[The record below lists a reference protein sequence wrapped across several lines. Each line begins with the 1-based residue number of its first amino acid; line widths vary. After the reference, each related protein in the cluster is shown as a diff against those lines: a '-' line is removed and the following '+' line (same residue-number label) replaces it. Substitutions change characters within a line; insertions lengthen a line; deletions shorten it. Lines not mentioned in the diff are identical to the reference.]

1 MKVPKCVILKPN
13 GSDTAI
19 ERINYRTDSE
29 ERDCIPC
36 IIIIIGSGPAGLSA
50 AIYSQ
55 RACLDTIVIEKNGIS
70 GGQVLNTWEVD
81 NYPGFPGVTGFEL
94 SRQFR
99 EHANK
104 LGARVVQDE
113 VVQVELSGNV
123 KKVVCEEETYEA
135 RCVILASGAH
145 HRTLEVP
152 GEEELRGAG
161 VSYCATCDGAFFRG
175 RTVAVVGGGDA
186 ALEDAI
192 FLARMC
198 EKVYIVHRRDKLRG
212 AKRLQ
217 ERLQALENIEF
228 VWNSETAA
236 IEGNGQVEALRL
248 RQTKTGEEKR
258 LDVDGVFIAVGIA
271 PESELYAGQLELDEQ
286 GYIRADESGQTS
298 VPGVFA
304 AGDVRTK
311 ALRQILTAASDGANC
326 VASAERYLQA

>member
-1 MKVPKCVILKPN
+1 MY
-13 GSDTAI
+13 D
-19 ERINYRTDSE
+19 
-29 ERDCIPC
+29 
-36 IIIIIGSGPAGLSA
+36 IIIIGSGPAGLSA
-50 AIYSQ
+50 AIYAQ

-145 HRTLEVP
+145 HTTLEVP
-152 GEEELRGAG
+152 GEEELRVAG
-161 VSYCATCDGAFFRG
+161 VSYCAPCDGAFFRA

-217 ERLQALENIEF
+217 ERLQALENVEF
-228 VWNSETAA
+228 VWNSETVA
-236 IEGNGQVEALRL
+236 IEGNAQVEALRL

-298 VPGVFA
+298 VLGVFA

>member
-1 MKVPKCVILKPN
+1 MY
-13 GSDTAI
+13 D
-19 ERINYRTDSE
+19 
-29 ERDCIPC
+29 
-36 IIIIIGSGPAGLSA
+36 IIIIGSGPAGLSA
-50 AIYSQ
+50 AIYAQ

-217 ERLQALENIEF
+217 ERLQVLENIEF

-248 RQTKTGEEKR
+248 RQTKTGEERR

>member
-1 MKVPKCVILKPN
+1 MY
-13 GSDTAI
+13 D
-19 ERINYRTDSE
+19 
-29 ERDCIPC
+29 
-36 IIIIIGSGPAGLSA
+36 IIIIGSGPAGLSA
-50 AIYSQ
+50 AIYAQ

-236 IEGNGQVEALRL
+236 IEGNGQVEALWL
-248 RQTKTGEEKR
+248 RQTQTGEERR

-326 VASAERYLQA
+326 VTSAERYLQA

>member
-1 MKVPKCVILKPN
+1 MY
-13 GSDTAI
+13 D
-19 ERINYRTDSE
+19 
-29 ERDCIPC
+29 
-36 IIIIIGSGPAGLSA
+36 IIIIGSGPAGLSA
-50 AIYSQ
+50 AIYAQ

-217 ERLQALENIEF
+217 ERVQALENIEF
-228 VWNSETAA
+228 VWNSETVA
-236 IEGNGQVEALRL
+236 IEGDAQVEALRL
-248 RQTKTGEEKR
+248 RQTKTGEERR
-258 LDVDGVFIAVGIA
+258 LDVEGVFIAVGIA

>member
-1 MKVPKCVILKPN
+1 MY
-13 GSDTAI
+13 D
-19 ERINYRTDSE
+19 
-29 ERDCIPC
+29 
-36 IIIIIGSGPAGLSA
+36 IIIIGSGPAGLSA
-50 AIYSQ
+50 AIYAQ

-228 VWNSETAA
+228 VWNSETVA
-236 IEGNGQVEALRL
+236 IEGNAQVEALRL
-248 RQTKTGEEKR
+248 RQTKTGEERR

-326 VASAERYLQA
+326 VASAERYLQS

>member
-1 MKVPKCVILKPN
+1 MY
-13 GSDTAI
+13 D
-19 ERINYRTDSE
+19 
-29 ERDCIPC
+29 
-36 IIIIIGSGPAGLSA
+36 IIIIGSGQAGLSA
-50 AIYSQ
+50 AIYAQ

-236 IEGNGQVEALRL
+236 IEGNAQVEALRL
-248 RQTKTGEEKR
+248 RQTKTGEERR

>member
-1 MKVPKCVILKPN
+1 MY
-13 GSDTAI
+13 D
-19 ERINYRTDSE
+19 
-29 ERDCIPC
+29 
-36 IIIIIGSGPAGLSA
+36 IIIIGSGPAGLSA
-50 AIYSQ
+50 AIYAQ

-217 ERLQALENIEF
+217 ERLQALENVEF

-248 RQTKTGEEKR
+248 RQTQTGEERR

>member
-1 MKVPKCVILKPN
+1 M
-13 GSDTAI
+13 
-19 ERINYRTDSE
+19 
-29 ERDCIPC
+29 
-36 IIIIIGSGPAGLSA
+36 SA
-50 AIYSQ
+50 AIYAQ

-248 RQTKTGEEKR
+248 RQTQTGEERR

>member
-1 MKVPKCVILKPN
+1 MY
-13 GSDTAI
+13 D
-19 ERINYRTDSE
+19 
-29 ERDCIPC
+29 
-36 IIIIIGSGPAGLSA
+36 IIIIGSGPAGLSA
-50 AIYSQ
+50 AIYAQ

-236 IEGNGQVEALRL
+236 IEGDGQVEALRL
-248 RQTKTGEEKR
+248 RQTKTGEERR
-258 LDVDGVFIAVGIA
+258 LDVDGVFIAVGIV

>member
-1 MKVPKCVILKPN
+1 MY
-13 GSDTAI
+13 D
-19 ERINYRTDSE
+19 
-29 ERDCIPC
+29 
-36 IIIIIGSGPAGLSA
+36 IIIIGSGPAGLSA
-50 AIYSQ
+50 AIYAQ

-228 VWNSETAA
+228 VWNSETVA
-236 IEGNGQVEALRL
+236 IEGNAQVEALRL
-248 RQTKTGEEKR
+248 RQTQTGEERR

-298 VPGVFA
+298 VSGVFA

>member
-1 MKVPKCVILKPN
+1 MY
-13 GSDTAI
+13 D
-19 ERINYRTDSE
+19 
-29 ERDCIPC
+29 
-36 IIIIIGSGPAGLSA
+36 IIIIGSGPAGLSA
-50 AIYSQ
+50 AIYAQ
-55 RACLDTIVIEKNGIS
+55 RACLDTIVIGKNGIS

-145 HRTLEVP
+145 HRTLEGP

-217 ERLQALENIEF
+217 ERLQVLENIEF

-248 RQTKTGEEKR
+248 RQTQTGEERR

>member
-1 MKVPKCVILKPN
+1 MY
-13 GSDTAI
+13 D
-19 ERINYRTDSE
+19 
-29 ERDCIPC
+29 
-36 IIIIIGSGPAGLSA
+36 IIIIGSGPAGLSA
-50 AIYSQ
+50 AIYAQ

-175 RTVAVVGGGDA
+175 RTVAIVGGGDA

-271 PESELYAGQLELDEQ
+271 PESELYVDQLELDEQ

>member
-1 MKVPKCVILKPN
+1 MY
-13 GSDTAI
+13 D
-19 ERINYRTDSE
+19 
-29 ERDCIPC
+29 
-36 IIIIIGSGPAGLSA
+36 IIIIGSGPAGLSA
-50 AIYSQ
+50 AIYAQ
-55 RACLDTIVIEKNGIS
+55 RECLDTIVIEKNGIS

-228 VWNSETAA
+228 VWNSETVA
-236 IEGNGQVEALRL
+236 IEGNAQVEALRL
-248 RQTKTGEEKR
+248 RQTKTGEERR

>member
-1 MKVPKCVILKPN
+1 MY
-13 GSDTAI
+13 D
-19 ERINYRTDSE
+19 
-29 ERDCIPC
+29 
-36 IIIIIGSGPAGLSA
+36 IIIIGSGPAGLSA
-50 AIYSQ
+50 AIYAQ

-228 VWNSETAA
+228 VWNSEAAA

-248 RQTKTGEEKR
+248 RQTQTGEERR

-311 ALRQILTAASDGANC
+311 ALRKILTAASDGANC

>member
-1 MKVPKCVILKPN
+1 MY
-13 GSDTAI
+13 D
-19 ERINYRTDSE
+19 
-29 ERDCIPC
+29 
-36 IIIIIGSGPAGLSA
+36 IIIIGSGPAGLSA
-50 AIYSQ
+50 AIYAQ

-271 PESELYAGQLELDEQ
+271 PESELYAGQIELDEQ

>member
-1 MKVPKCVILKPN
+1 MY
-13 GSDTAI
+13 D
-19 ERINYRTDSE
+19 
-29 ERDCIPC
+29 
-36 IIIIIGSGPAGLSA
+36 IIIIGSGPAGLSA
-50 AIYSQ
+50 AIYAQ

-161 VSYCATCDGAFFRG
+161 VSYCATCDGVFFRG

-228 VWNSETAA
+228 VWNSETVA
-236 IEGNGQVEALRL
+236 IEGNAQVEALRL
-248 RQTKTGEEKR
+248 RQTKTGEERR

>member
-1 MKVPKCVILKPN
+1 MY
-13 GSDTAI
+13 D
-19 ERINYRTDSE
+19 
-29 ERDCIPC
+29 
-36 IIIIIGSGPAGLSA
+36 IIIIGSGPAGLSA
-50 AIYSQ
+50 AIYAQ

-236 IEGNGQVEALRL
+236 IEGNAQVEALRL
-248 RQTKTGEEKR
+248 RQTKTGEERR
-258 LDVDGVFIAVGIA
+258 LDVEGVFIAVGIA

>member
-1 MKVPKCVILKPN
+1 MYTMY
-13 GSDTAI
+13 D
-19 ERINYRTDSE
+19 
-29 ERDCIPC
+29 
-36 IIIIIGSGPAGLSA
+36 IIIIGSGPAGLSA
-50 AIYSQ
+50 AIYAQ

>member
-1 MKVPKCVILKPN
+1 MY
-13 GSDTAI
+13 D
-19 ERINYRTDSE
+19 
-29 ERDCIPC
+29 
-36 IIIIIGSGPAGLSA
+36 IIIIGSGPAGLSA
-50 AIYSQ
+50 AIYAQ

-248 RQTKTGEEKR
+248 RQTQTGEERR

-271 PESELYAGQLELDEQ
+271 PERELYAGQLELDEQ

>member
-1 MKVPKCVILKPN
+1 MY
-13 GSDTAI
+13 D
-19 ERINYRTDSE
+19 
-29 ERDCIPC
+29 
-36 IIIIIGSGPAGLSA
+36 IIIIGSGPAGLSA
-50 AIYSQ
+50 AIYAQ

-217 ERLQALENIEF
+217 ERLQALGNIEF
-228 VWNSETAA
+228 VWNSETVA
-236 IEGNGQVEALRL
+236 IEGNAQVEALRL

-286 GYIRADESGQTS
+286 GYIWADESGQTS

>member
-1 MKVPKCVILKPN
+1 MYTMY
-13 GSDTAI
+13 D
-19 ERINYRTDSE
+19 
-29 ERDCIPC
+29 
-36 IIIIIGSGPAGLSA
+36 IIIIGSGPAGLSA
-50 AIYSQ
+50 AIYAQ

-135 RCVILASGAH
+135 CCVILASGAH

-217 ERLQALENIEF
+217 ERLQALENVEF

-248 RQTKTGEEKR
+248 RQTKTGEERR

>member
-1 MKVPKCVILKPN
+1 MY
-13 GSDTAI
+13 D
-19 ERINYRTDSE
+19 
-29 ERDCIPC
+29 
-36 IIIIIGSGPAGLSA
+36 IIIIGSGPAGLSA
-50 AIYSQ
+50 AIYAQ

-123 KKVVCEEETYEA
+123 KKVVCEEETYET

-228 VWNSETAA
+228 VWNSETVA
-236 IEGNGQVEALRL
+236 IEGNAQVEALRL

>member
-1 MKVPKCVILKPN
+1 MY
-13 GSDTAI
+13 D
-19 ERINYRTDSE
+19 
-29 ERDCIPC
+29 
-36 IIIIIGSGPAGLSA
+36 IIIIGSGPAGLSA
-50 AIYSQ
+50 AIYAQ

-217 ERLQALENIEF
+217 ERLQAFENIEF
-228 VWNSETAA
+228 VWNSETVA
-236 IEGNGQVEALRL
+236 IEGNAQVEALRL
-248 RQTKTGEEKR
+248 RQTKTGEERR

>member
-1 MKVPKCVILKPN
+1 MY
-13 GSDTAI
+13 D
-19 ERINYRTDSE
+19 
-29 ERDCIPC
+29 
-36 IIIIIGSGPAGLSA
+36 IIIIGSGPAGLSA
-50 AIYSQ
+50 AIYAQ

-228 VWNSETAA
+228 VWNSETVA
-236 IEGNGQVEALRL
+236 IEGNAQVEALRL
-248 RQTKTGEEKR
+248 RQTKTGEERR

-298 VPGVFA
+298 APGVFA

>member
-1 MKVPKCVILKPN
+1 MY
-13 GSDTAI
+13 D
-19 ERINYRTDSE
+19 
-29 ERDCIPC
+29 
-36 IIIIIGSGPAGLSA
+36 IIIIGSGPAGLSA
-50 AIYSQ
+50 AIYAQ
-55 RACLDTIVIEKNGIS
+55 RACLDAIVIEKNGIS

-217 ERLQALENIEF
+217 ERLQALENVEF

-236 IEGNGQVEALRL
+236 IEGDGQVEALRL

>member
-1 MKVPKCVILKPN
+1 MY
-13 GSDTAI
+13 D
-19 ERINYRTDSE
+19 
-29 ERDCIPC
+29 
-36 IIIIIGSGPAGLSA
+36 IIIIGSGPAGLSA
-50 AIYSQ
+50 AIYAQ

-113 VVQVELSGNV
+113 AVQVELSGNV

-228 VWNSETAA
+228 VWNSETVA

-248 RQTKTGEEKR
+248 RQTKTGEERR

>member
-1 MKVPKCVILKPN
+1 MY
-13 GSDTAI
+13 D
-19 ERINYRTDSE
+19 
-29 ERDCIPC
+29 
-36 IIIIIGSGPAGLSA
+36 IIIIGSGAAGLSA
-50 AIYSQ
+50 AIYAQ

-248 RQTKTGEEKR
+248 RQTQTGEERR

>member
-1 MKVPKCVILKPN
+1 MY
-13 GSDTAI
+13 D
-19 ERINYRTDSE
+19 
-29 ERDCIPC
+29 
-36 IIIIIGSGPAGLSA
+36 IIIIGSGPAGLSA
-50 AIYSQ
+50 AIYAQ

-113 VVQVELSGNV
+113 VVQVELSENV

-228 VWNSETAA
+228 VWNSETVA
-236 IEGNGQVEALRL
+236 IEGKAQVEALRL

>member
-1 MKVPKCVILKPN
+1 MYDL
-13 GSDTAI
+13 
-19 ERINYRTDSE
+19 
-29 ERDCIPC
+29 
-36 IIIIIGSGPAGLSA
+36 IIIGSGPAGLSA
-50 AIYSQ
+50 AIYAQ

-228 VWNSETAA
+228 VWNSETVA
-236 IEGNGQVEALRL
+236 IEGNAQVEALRL
-248 RQTKTGEEKR
+248 RQTKTGEERR

>member
-1 MKVPKCVILKPN
+1 MY
-13 GSDTAI
+13 D
-19 ERINYRTDSE
+19 
-29 ERDCIPC
+29 
-36 IIIIIGSGPAGLSA
+36 IIIIGSGPAGLSA
-50 AIYSQ
+50 AIYAQ

-113 VVQVELSGNV
+113 VMQVELSGNV

-228 VWNSETAA
+228 VWNSETVA
-236 IEGNGQVEALRL
+236 IEGNAQVEALRL
-248 RQTKTGEEKR
+248 RQTQTGEEKR

>member
-1 MKVPKCVILKPN
+1 MY
-13 GSDTAI
+13 D
-19 ERINYRTDSE
+19 
-29 ERDCIPC
+29 
-36 IIIIIGSGPAGLSA
+36 IIIIGSGPAGLSA
-50 AIYSQ
+50 AIYAQ

-198 EKVYIVHRRDKLRG
+198 EKVYIVHRRNKLRG

-228 VWNSETAA
+228 VWNSETVA
-236 IEGNGQVEALRL
+236 IEGNAQVEALRL
-248 RQTKTGEEKR
+248 RQTQTGEEKR

>member
-1 MKVPKCVILKPN
+1 MY
-13 GSDTAI
+13 D
-19 ERINYRTDSE
+19 
-29 ERDCIPC
+29 
-36 IIIIIGSGPAGLSA
+36 IIIIGSGPAGLSA
-50 AIYSQ
+50 AIYAQ

-217 ERLQALENIEF
+217 ERLHALGNIEF

-248 RQTKTGEEKR
+248 RQTQTGEERR

>member
-1 MKVPKCVILKPN
+1 MY
-13 GSDTAI
+13 D
-19 ERINYRTDSE
+19 
-29 ERDCIPC
+29 
-36 IIIIIGSGPAGLSA
+36 IIIIGSGPAGLSA
-50 AIYSQ
+50 AIYAQ

-217 ERLQALENIEF
+217 ERLQALENVEF
-228 VWNSETAA
+228 VWNSEPAA
-236 IEGNGQVEALRL
+236 MEGNGQVEALRL

>member
-1 MKVPKCVILKPN
+1 MY
-13 GSDTAI
+13 D
-19 ERINYRTDSE
+19 
-29 ERDCIPC
+29 
-36 IIIIIGSGPAGLSA
+36 IIIIGSGPAGLSA
-50 AIYSQ
+50 AIYAQ

-94 SRQFR
+94 SKQFR

-228 VWNSETAA
+228 VWNSETVA
-236 IEGNGQVEALRL
+236 IEGNGQVEALQL
-248 RQTKTGEEKR
+248 RQTQTGEEKR

>member
-1 MKVPKCVILKPN
+1 MY
-13 GSDTAI
+13 D
-19 ERINYRTDSE
+19 
-29 ERDCIPC
+29 
-36 IIIIIGSGPAGLSA
+36 IIIIGSGPAGLSA
-50 AIYSQ
+50 AIYAQ

-113 VVQVELSGNV
+113 VVQVELSENV

-248 RQTKTGEEKR
+248 RQTQTGEERR

>member
-1 MKVPKCVILKPN
+1 MY
-13 GSDTAI
+13 D
-19 ERINYRTDSE
+19 
-29 ERDCIPC
+29 
-36 IIIIIGSGPAGLSA
+36 IIIIGSGPAGLSA
-50 AIYSQ
+50 ANYAQ

-228 VWNSETAA
+228 VWNSETVA
-236 IEGNGQVEALRL
+236 IEGNAQVEALRL
-248 RQTKTGEEKR
+248 RQTKTGEERR

>member
-1 MKVPKCVILKPN
+1 MQQT
-13 GSDTAI
+13 S
-19 ERINYRTDSE
+19 
-29 ERDCIPC
+29 
-36 IIIIIGSGPAGLSA
+36 
-50 AIYSQ
+50 
-55 RACLDTIVIEKNGIS
+55 
-70 GGQVLNTWEVD
+70 
-81 NYPGFPGVTGFEL
+81 
-94 SRQFR
+94 
-99 EHANK
+99 
-104 LGARVVQDE
+104 LGARVVTGE

-228 VWNSETAA
+228 VWNSETVA
-236 IEGNGQVEALRL
+236 IEGNAQVETLRL
-248 RQTKTGEEKR
+248 RQTKTGEERR

>member
-1 MKVPKCVILKPN
+1 MY
-13 GSDTAI
+13 D
-19 ERINYRTDSE
+19 
-29 ERDCIPC
+29 
-36 IIIIIGSGPAGLSA
+36 IIIIGSGPAGLSA
-50 AIYSQ
+50 AIYAQ

-113 VVQVELSGNV
+113 VVQVELSENV

-228 VWNSETAA
+228 VWNSETVA
-236 IEGNGQVEALRL
+236 IEGNAQVEALRL
-248 RQTKTGEEKR
+248 RQTQTGEEKR